1 MEGSAPQAPPSV
13 SVAIP
18 VFNGGEL
25 LGQAIE
31 STLAQT
37 VAPDELLVFD
47 NASTDGSADL
57 ARTLL
62 GRDAVHG
69 SEVNRGASWNFNRAA
84 SESSG
89 EYFAWLAADDRLHPR
104 FLEVTVPALSATPD
118 ATACL
123 TAITFISPDGRV
135 SGEQHTPRFGHPNV
149 RTRLRDFLRRYRWTE
164 VYCLYRRAALV
175 ESPMFR
181 DESGADVTL
190 IWWFLLR
197 APFVI
202 VDEPLLEY
210 RTSPEKSVQE
220 LADSLTKSAKT
231 RRWHKMYMWRALWR
245 EASHPDLPTSTRRIA
260 RQELF
265 VALFGRHWVVHNAA
279 DALALIPGRRAA
291 RVFVRVRTWH
301 RKRQGRA

>member
-1 MEGSAPQAPPSV
+1 
-13 SVAIP
+13 VAIP

-25 LGQAIE
+25 LREAIE
-31 STLAQT
+31 SALAQT
-37 VAPDELLVFD
+37 LDPTEVLVFD

-57 ARTLL
+57 ARILL
-62 GRDAVHG
+62 GSDAVHG

-84 SESSG
+84 SEATG

-104 FLEVTVPALSATPD
+104 FLEVTVPALTASPD
-118 ATACL
+118 AAACL
-123 TAITFISPDGRV
+123 TSITFISPDGRV
-135 SGEQHTPRFGHPNV
+135 SGEQRTPRFGHPDL
-149 RTRLRDFLRRYRWTE
+149 RPRLRDFLRRYRWTE
-164 VYCLYRRAALV
+164 VYCLYRRATLV

-202 VDEPLLEY
+202 VDEALLEY

-220 LADSLTKSAKT
+220 LADSLTKSART

-245 EASHPDLPTSTRRIA
+245 ETSHPDLPGRTRRTA
-260 RQELF
+260 RQEL
-265 VALFGRHWVVHNAA
+265 VAALFGRHWIVHNAA
-279 DALALIPGRRAA
+279 DALALVPSRRAA
-291 RVFVRVRTWH
+291 RIFVRVRTWH